1 MDTQDNQ
8 IMMIFQLLPALS
20 ANSKALLKM
29 AQQNS
34 MVSLCFDNQD
44 IDTNTKSI
52 NTVDYQQRDQ
62 YWYHLYRVV
71 MPLIA

>member
-1 MDTQDNQ
+1 
-8 IMMIFQLLPALS
+8 MMIFQLLPALS

-29 AQQNS
+29 AQQNI

-52 NTVDYQQRDQ
+52 KQ
-62 YWYHLYRVV
+62 YGTNSLFVFWA
-71 MPLIA
+71 P